1 MNEWMNEVALRNQY
15 RLTVVAVEYDSR
27 NNYKLHN
34 IWRSTVVIIE
44 MIKSGQ
50 VPYKFSSGT
59 PPVAKVCSAFQWSS
73 KEQKLKV

>member
-1 MNEWMNEVALRNQY
+1 MNEVALRNQY

-27 NNYKLHN
+27 NNYKLHS
-34 IWRSTVVIIE
+34 STVVIIE

-59 PPVAKVCSAFQWSS
+59 PPVAKVCSAFQ
-73 KEQKLKV
+73 